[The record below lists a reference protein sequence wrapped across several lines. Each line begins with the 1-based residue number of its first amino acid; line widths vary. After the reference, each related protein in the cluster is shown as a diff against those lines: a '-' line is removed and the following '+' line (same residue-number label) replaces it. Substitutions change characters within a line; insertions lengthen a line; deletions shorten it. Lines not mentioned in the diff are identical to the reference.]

1 MKAIPMKQ
9 QKDQQTTRTT
19 LADRV
24 YQQLKEDIGNF
35 VLFPG
40 DRFTEHELCERLD
53 VSRTP
58 LRQALARLQQDGH
71 IEVLFRSG
79 WRILPLDFKKFDQL
93 YDLRILLEIAS
104 IKKIIAR
111 PKTLEKSEADRLLQ
125 SLVEIWL
132 VPDAA
137 RSSDS
142 RQVSVWDEEF
152 HCLIVRAA
160 GNEEITRVHW
170 DITERIRMIRKL
182 DFTKRPRI
190 DATYRE
196 HREILQAL
204 IAGEATLA
212 CELMTAH
219 IQASQRE
226 VRSITLLQLEAAR
239 RRAYPDAA

>member
-1 MKAIPMKQ
+1 MKALPMKQ

-19 LADRV
+19 LADLV

-125 SLVEIWL
+125 SLTEIWL
-132 VPDAA
+132 VPVAA

-160 GNEEITRVHW
+160 GNEEIARVHW

-182 DFTKRPRI
+182 DFTKRRRI
-190 DATYRE
+190 DATYTE
-196 HREILQAL
+196 HQEILQA
-204 IAGEATLA
+204 IISDDATLA

-226 VRSITLLQLEAAR
+226 VRSITLLQLDAAR
-239 RRAYPDAA
+239 RRAYPVAA

>member
-1 MKAIPMKQ
+1 MKQ
-9 QKDQQTTRTT
+9 QKDQQTRRTT

-24 YQQLKEDIGNF
+24 YQQLKDDIGNF

-40 DRFTEHELCERLD
+40 DRFTENELCDRLS

-104 IKKIIAR
+104 IKKITAR
-111 PKTLEKSEADRLLQ
+111 PKNVDKSDADRQLQ
-125 SLVEIWL
+125 SLAEIWL

-142 RQVSVWDEEF
+142 RQVSIWDEEF
-152 HCLIVRAA
+152 HCVIVRAA
-160 GNEEITRVHW
+160 GNEEFVRVHW

-190 DATYRE
+190 EATYSE
-196 HREILQAL
+196 HKEILQAL

-226 VRSITLLQLEAAR
+226 VRS
-239 RRAYPDAA
+239 

>member
-9 QKDQQTTRTT
+9 QKNQQTRRTT

-190 DATYRE
+190 EATYSE
-196 HREILQAL
+196 HKTILQA
-204 IAGEATLA
+204 IITGDTALA
-212 CELMTAH
+212 CELMAAH

-226 VRSITLLQLEAAR
+226 VRSITLHQLEAAR

>member
-1 MKAIPMKQ
+1 MKQ
-9 QKDQQTTRTT
+9 QKDQQANRIT
-19 LADRV
+19 LADQV
-24 YQQLKEDIGNF
+24 YQQLKDDIGNF

-40 DRFTEHELCERLD
+40 DRFTEHELCDRLE

-79 WRILPLDFKKFDQL
+79 WRILPLDFQKFDQL

-104 IKKIIAR
+104 IKKIVAR
-111 PKTLEKSEADRLLQ
+111 AKSKVQSDTDRLLHA
-125 SLVEIWL
+125 LAEIWL
-132 VPDAA
+132 VPIAA
-137 RSSDS
+137 RSTDS
-142 RQVSVWDEEF
+142 RQVSIWDEEF

-160 GNEEITRVHW
+160 GNEEVVRVHL

-190 DATYRE
+190 EATYAE
-196 HREILQAL
+196 HKKILQAI
-204 IAGEATLA
+204 IAGDEALA
-212 CELMTAH
+212 CDLMRAH

-226 VRSITLLQLEAAR
+226 VRSITLLQLETAR

>member
-1 MKAIPMKQ
+1 MKAIPMKL
-9 QKDQQTTRTT
+9 QKDQHKRQIT
-19 LADRV
+19 LADQV
-24 YQQLKEDIGNF
+24 YQQLKDDIGNF

-40 DRFTEHELCERLD
+40 DRFTENELCDRLE

-111 PKTLEKSEADRLLQ
+111 PKGIEKSEADRLLD
-125 SLVEIWL
+125 SLAEIWL
-132 VPDAA
+132 VPIAA
-137 RSSDS
+137 RSTDS
-142 RQVSVWDEEF
+142 RQVSIWDEEF
-152 HCLIVRAA
+152 HCQIVRAA
-160 GNEEITRVHW
+160 SNEEFARVHW

-182 DFTKRPRI
+182 DFTERSRI
-190 DATYRE
+190 EATYTE
-196 HREILQAL
+196 HKEILQAL
-204 IAGEATLA
+204 IAGEATPA
-212 CELMTAH
+212 SELMTAH

-226 VRSITLLQLEAAR
+226 VRSITLLQLDAAR
-239 RRAYPDAA
+239 RRAYPAAA